1 MPRSNLQHK
10 SILFPN
16 LTRNKERYYRRC
28 LKNESVYGKLRASI
42 KAESESLKRLVEK
55 TMLDNLEQADNME
68 KTLMEKLQSQDK
80 I

>member
-1 MPRSNLQHK
+1 M
-10 SILFPN
+10 
-16 LTRNKERYYRRC
+16 E
-28 LKNESVYGKLRASI
+28 KLRASI

>member
-1 MPRSNLQHK
+1 MK
-10 SILFPN
+10 AFM
-16 LTRNKERYYRRC
+16 E
-28 LKNESVYGKLRASI
+28 KLRASI

-55 TMLDNLEQADNME
+55 TMLENLEQADNME